1 MTKIDPKYRYYAK
14 KSHLA
19 HLIVQSNHKN
29 TFRPEQ
35 DGIYSKLIVKQ
46 WGVTLY
52 MDTRG
57 GGQIP
62 KLCPKITPDIDIN
75 ANNHLIMQS
84 DHNKSSRTKPNGIS

>member
-1 MTKIDPKYRYYAK
+1 MQK

-29 TFRPEQ
+29 TFRPKQ

-57 GGQIP
+57 GGAIP
-62 KLCPKITPDIDIN
+62 KLWPKITPDIDI
-75 ANNHLIMQS
+75 MQITS
-84 DHNKSSRTKPNGIS
+84 PFEPFDHAKWPQKFIQDKA